1 MKKLL
6 MAGFVILF
14 FILNS
19 SNSVIADNIS
29 FDNAEII
36 CTSWLETI
44 ISQQGN
50 WNEQENPSI
59 KSSTKLYNKNLLVG
73 YIFHI
78 DPSGYVIIPSI
89 NELSPIKSW
98 SETGSFQK
106 IEEYVIENLYQRVN
120 LSLELT
126 KEQKLAAFPK
136 ANINYLL
143 HSQLLYG
150 KLELEKNEHFGP
162 LLTTTWHQDYPFN
175 TLAPMGDGG
184 RTFVGCTSLATAQ
197 IINYHEWPIFG
208 EGVEE
213 WWWEGDTN
221 CGSSTPGSWIIANFR
236 DKYNYEYMEDH
247 VDGNS
252 NQNVKDAVSELAFEV
267 SAALHTD
274 YSRCGS
280 GASISSARYA
290 LINNFK
296 YKSSS
301 QGLRRFDHPNEE
313 EWFSI
318 IQEEINNN
326 RPVLYS
332 SLIHA
337 MVVDGWKNYN
347 GINQI
352 HINYGWA
359 GENDNWFS
367 LDEIETSYYWA
378 TENMVIGIEPKRE
391 NPNSFIKLIEWM

>member
-1 MKKLL
+1 

-136 ANINYLL
+136 ANTNYLL
-143 HSQLLYG
+143 HSQFLYG
-150 KLELEKNEHFGP
+150 KLELMKKVD
-162 LLTTTWHQDYPFN
+162 Q
-175 TLAPMGDGG
+175 
-184 RTFVGCTSLATAQ
+184 
-197 IINYHEWPIFG
+197 NYKKF
-208 EGVEE
+208 
-213 WWWEGDTN
+213 
-221 CGSSTPGSWIIANFR
+221 PGSLKELCNKII
-236 DKYNYEYMEDH
+236 Y
-247 VDGNS
+247 
-252 NQNVKDAVSELAFEV
+252 VKSKT
-267 SAALHTD
+267 H
-274 YSRCGS
+274 
-280 GASISSARYA
+280 
-290 LINNFK
+290 
-296 YKSSS
+296 
-301 QGLRRFDHPNEE
+301 
-313 EWFSI
+313 
-318 IQEEINNN
+318 EEITEEI
-326 RPVLYS
+326 RAY
-332 SLIHA
+332 
-337 MVVDGWKNYN
+337 
-347 GINQI
+347 IN
-352 HINYGWA
+352 
-359 GENDNWFS
+359 
-367 LDEIETSYYWA
+367 
-378 TENMVIGIEPKRE
+378 
-391 NPNSFIKLIEWM
+391 